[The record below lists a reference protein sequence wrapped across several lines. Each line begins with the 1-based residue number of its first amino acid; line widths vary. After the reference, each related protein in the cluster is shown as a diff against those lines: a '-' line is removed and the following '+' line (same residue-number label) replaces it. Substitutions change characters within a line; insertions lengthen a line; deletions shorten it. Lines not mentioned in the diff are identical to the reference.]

1 MLIQLMPKKSFY
13 LIYYLKLIFLMS
25 QRMLLF
31 ISSFLQFYA
40 MDKIHLLKMNFALK
54 MIILLNTQLLML
66 IFDLMLMIMGLQA
79 KLYLTIFFIIV
90 KFL

>member
-1 MLIQLMPKKSFY
+1 
-13 LIYYLKLIFLMS
+13 
-25 QRMLLF
+25 MLLF